1 MPAARSRARK
11 SSPLYLP
18 SAFELFTPSKNIV
31 LTNIWIFGPLYAIPF
46 IFSIHSW
53 IWAPVANQPRHWWY
67 HSSSFNWSSA
77 GSALPVYP
85 TLLLV
90 GFSLLWLILIM
101 AIGTIVQVMSQAAQL
116 KAVKHEALTFED
128 LWPYARQL
136 GWRMLGLYIV
146 SGLAIIFT
154 LFIFARRYILA
165 PYVMLEKKTGITESM
180 RLSSE
185 LSARNTGSVWGVIG
199 VIVLIALIGAIPFI
213 GGLASFILGSLY
225 SVAPALRYE
234 QLKKLA

>member
-1 MPAARSRARK
+1 
-11 SSPLYLP
+11 
-18 SAFELFTPSKNIV
+18 
-31 LTNIWIFGPLYAIPF
+31 
-46 IFSIHSW
+46 
-53 IWAPVANQPRHWWY
+53 
-67 HSSSFNWSSA
+67 
-77 GSALPVYP
+77 
-85 TLLLV
+85 
-90 GFSLLWLILIM
+90 M
-101 AIGTIVQVMSQAAQL
+101 AIGTIIQVMSQAAQL
-116 KAVKHEALTFED
+116 RAVKNEALTFED

-136 GWRMLGLYIV
+136 GWRMLGLYIL

-185 LSARNTGSVWGVIG
+185 LSARNTSSVWGVIG

-213 GGLASFILGSLY
+213 GGLVSFILGSLY
-225 SVAPALRYE
+225 SVAPAIRYE